1 MPHRQTVAV
10 MGVLNV
16 AEVPV
21 PSMELSVPDPA
32 IMVETPP
39 GVVTCRILLAS

>member
-1 MPHRQTVAV
+1 

-21 PSMELSVPDPA
+21 PSAELSVPDPA
-32 IMVETPP
+32 KIVDTLL
-39 GVVTCRILLAS
+39 GNVTWRSLDPE

>member
-1 MPHRQTVAV
+1 

-21 PSMELSVPDPA
+21 PSEEPSVPDPA
-32 IMVETPP
+32 MI
-39 GVVTCRILLAS
+39 VVTLPGNETWRSLDPE